1 MIFSGETRGT
11 LTKIENNIKIL
22 PITNIINIGLEI
34 PVNIIGQWK
43 EIGDIKIRNEVGKLS
58 FFTASMIV
66 YLESPQESTEKLLQT
81 IKILLTSRVQK

>member
-34 PVNIIGQWK
+34 PVNIIWQWK

-81 IKILLTSRVQK
+81 IKIQLTSRVKK

>member
-81 IKILLTSRVQK
+81 IKIQLTSRVQK